1 MWLCH
6 APFNPANH
14 LKGSLKTSAT
24 HPSAAPNAH
33 PPHYPCSHG
42 KQDYIAAA
50 IAHPVNTPKA
60 A

>member
-24 HPSAAPNAH
+24 HPSAVPNAH

-42 KQDYIAAA
+42 RQDYIAAA
-50 IAHPVNTPKA
+50 PSPIP
-60 A
+60 